1 MRVSFIVATV
11 LSCVLSVSAAPLPGL
26 VSDINIRDVNSGVAE
41 GGAVHVTPAAER
53 PGDMVG
59 VRRAG
64 IVGEVVG
71 DVVVVEGAVVGAEG
85 DIITEV
91 EDIACK
97 DERDWSVR

>member
-1 MRVSFIVATV
+1 MRVSFIVAIV

-26 VSDINIRDVNSGVAE
+26 VSGINIRDVNPGVTE
-41 GGAVHVTPAAER
+41 GGATHVTPAAER
-53 PGDMVG
+53 PGDMAG

-71 DVVVVEGAVVGAEG
+71 DVVAVEGTVVGAEG
-85 DIITEV
+85 EIITEM
-91 EDIACK
+91 EDLICK